1 MYRIF
6 WHFPSLQGYLEP
18 DLKLAEEFSGMNIG
32 LVVAEYNRGITE
44 KMEDSAEEKAEE
56 LGSEIVEK
64 ILVPGAYDTPLAAD
78 RLARHYSVDAV
89 VVLGAII
96 EGDTNHDEIIGNSV
110 AQKLSDISI
119 KRDKPIMLG
128 VTGPGMTADEA
139 RDRIDYAAQAVES
152 AHDMVGNLLR

>member
-1 MYRIF
+1 M
-6 WHFPSLQGYLEP
+6 EP
-18 DLKLAEEFSGMNIG
+18 DLKLAEKIPGMNIG

-44 KMEDSAEEKAEE
+44 KMEESAEEKAEDI
-56 LGSEIVEK
+56 GAEIVEK

-96 EGDTNHDEIIGNSV
+96 EGDTNHDDIIGNSV
-110 AQKLSDISI
+110 ARKLSDISV
-119 KRDKPIMLG
+119 KRDKPVMLG
-128 VTGPGMTADEA
+128 ITGPGMTAEEA

-152 AHDMVGNLLR
+152 AHEMLENLSR